1 MNRLILLSLLLIPA
15 CNKDSGKDSPDSGDS
30 AAVTPLDP
38 QGRIGG
44 FVTDENGQPIEGV
57 LISAQG
63 INATTA
69 ADGSYTLLEVQPQT
83 DIVLKFSKRGYA
95 SNYKVTSLLTWET
108 VASSATLLGIDGSE
122 TFSSYDES
130 YFVIDQTTVSFEPNS
145 FTDKANGN
153 RYNGCLLYT
162 SPSPRD

>member
-1 MNRLILLSLLLIPA
+1 MNRLILLPLLLAPA

-44 FVTDENGQPIEGV
+44 FVTDENNSPIEGV
-57 LISAQG
+57 LVSAQG

-108 VASSATLLGIDGSE
+108 VASNATLLGIDGSE

-130 YFVIDQTTVSFEPNS
+130 YFIIEDTTVAFEV
-145 FTDKANGN
+145 
-153 RYNGCLLYT
+153 
-162 SPSPRD
+162 